1 MHSMTSESTGQSP
14 DWHQLDPRKIQL
26 DRITGWITTAV
37 LSLGFLFGA
46 TIFALAGDDVPG
58 WIRIGVLLLWLPL
71 TIGLA
76 VLAYVWPPIEH
87 RHARYRIDDE
97 LIEIQRGVVWRM
109 SIAVPRSRVQ
119 HLDVTQGPLQRRF
132 GLGVLVIYTA
142 GTEHSQVTLDGLS
155 HEVAQTLRDRL
166 LPRDA
171 QNDGV

>member
-1 MHSMTSESTGQSP
+1 MSTETAGVPS

-26 DRITGWITTAV
+26 DRITGWITSAV

-46 TIFALAGDDVPG
+46 SIFALAGDDVP
-58 WIRIGVLLLWLPL
+58 WLIRIGVLILWLPL

-76 VLAYVWPPIEH
+76 VLAHVWPPVEY

-97 LIEIQRGVVWRM
+97 LIEIQRGVIWRA

-119 HLDVTQGPLQRRF
+119 HLDVTQGPLQRQF

-142 GTEHSQVTLDGLS
+142 GTEHSQVTLGGLA
-155 HEVAQTLRDRL
+155 HEVAQALRDRL

-171 QNDGV
+171 QIDGV

>member
-1 MHSMTSESTGQSP
+1 MGTETASASP

-37 LSLGFLFGA
+37 VSLGFLFGA
-46 TIFALAGDDVPG
+46 TIFALAGDDVPA
-58 WIRIGVLLLWLPL
+58 WIRFGVLILWLPL

-76 VLAYVWPPIEH
+76 VIAYLWPPVEH

-119 HLDVTQGPLQRRF
+119 HLDVTQGPVQRRF

-142 GTEHSQVTLDGLS
+142 GTEHSQVTLDGLAY
-155 HEVAQTLRDRL
+155 EVAQELRDRL

-171 QNDGV
+171 QIDGV